1 VLAAVPEPAESD
13 IVTRWPSGTGVT
25 SMTLLVS
32 RACWWLTLVTTWYT
46 HVSPTATGNG
56 IEPAATTEP
65 GLPADVTVGVAVGV
79 AAGVAPVVPVA
90 LEAAPAGLLDDAA
103 DDVPAAEPH
112 PASTTT
118 AAPEKTARVDVYLL
132 LVMRTAQRVGG
143 TSLEGPELTPSE
155 PRPRRVPRA
164 FRQLRTARARS
175 P

>member
-25 SMTLLVS
+25 STTVLVS

-65 GLPADVTVGVAVGV
+65 GLPVDVTNGV
-79 AAGVAPVVPVA
+79 AAGVAPVVPVT
-90 LEAAPAGLLDDAA
+90 LEAAPAGLLDDGA

-118 AAPEKTARVDVYLL
+118 AAPEKTARADVYLL
-132 LVMRTAQRVGG
+132 LVMRAAQRVGG
-143 TSLEGPELTPSE
+143 TSLE
-155 PRPRRVPRA
+155 
-164 FRQLRTARARS
+164 RS
-175 P
+175 